1 MGIVSAHDVL
11 LHLRCHAPALAR
23 RLDGMRSLGIRG
35 DVLTVGVDE
44 DGWHARELIGRKGAL
59 EGEAAR
65 VFDRPVR
72 VVVESRPPRPD
83 PLPFPVTST
92 KYWNHLAFLAA
103 TAHGLGVV
111 AVPKPVYLDQWL
123 PQAAAGSV
131 PDLAAASDDEAVR
144 VFRYP
149 APVGTPTAEAW
160 LAALPA
166 VLDALASLARS
177 HRSYAQLVMAFPGD
191 PTADCLEA
199 KLYGIK
205 EWGTP
210 HTPSPILHKYVGR
223 LHYLAPDATHLG
235 LRLAASA
242 SGPANR

>member
-1 MGIVSAHDVL
+1 MVSAHDLL
-11 LHLRCHAPALAR
+11 LHLRCQAPALAR
-23 RLDGMRSLGIRG
+23 RLDGVRGLGIRG

-44 DGWHARELIGRKGAL
+44 ESWYARELNGRKAEL
-59 EGEAAR
+59 EAEAAW
-65 VFDRPVR
+65 VFGRSVR
-72 VVVESRPPRPD
+72 VVLESRPPRPD

-92 KYWNHLAFLAA
+92 KFWNHLAFLAA
-103 TAHGLGVV
+103 TPHSLGVV

-123 PQAAAGSV
+123 SQAAADSA
-131 PDLAAASDDEAVR
+131 PDLAAAPGDGPVR

-149 APVGTPTAEAW
+149 PPVDAPAAEAW

-166 VLDALASLARS
+166 ILDALAALARS
-177 HRSYAQLVMAFPGD
+177 HHSYAQLVMAFPGD
-191 PTADCLEA
+191 PTADRLEA

-210 HTPSPILHKYVGR
+210 QTPGPILHKYVGR

-235 LRLAASA
+235 LRLAARA
-242 SGPANR
+242 SGASNR